1 MENKE
6 KDDKNWLSIFLIT
19 ASALFFL
26 FAVFYGIGRMWS
38 NSSAQENNNMQQQS
52 NINQNIDSNNITNED
67 SMADITTN
75 IISPNTSNSNQTTTK
90 DTTTNQSSQSVN
102 FYDNVTA
109 LEIDSLNYSLI
120 IKQDDIEKVQIE
132 YNNIPSNYTV
142 NLEND
147 GTLHLTNR
155 NHSNSAASNDNTNS
169 NTDTN
174 GASGS
179 IILTIP
185 KNLTLQECEI
195 NGGTG
200 VISIS
205 DLTANDFDLDCN
217 SSNVILA
224 NVNLHDTDIECHTGL
239 VDISGSL
246 SGETE
251 IQCSKGALNLR
262 LIDYNDNYNMKVKK
276 GTGELIVN
284 GVPHDSFA
292 LIPSAPSPSN
302 HYLEIEG
309 SSGNINIDF

>member
-6 KDDKNWLSIFLIT
+6 KDGKNWLSIMLIT

-38 NSSAQENNNMQQQS
+38 NSSAQENNNIQQQS
-52 NINQNIDSNNITNED
+52 NINQNMDSNN
-67 SMADITTN
+67 TTN
-75 IISPNTSNSNQTTTK
+75 KNSIVENTTN
-90 DTTTNQSSQSVN
+90 DTTTNQTNQSVN
-102 FYDNVTA
+102 SYDNVTA

-120 IKQDDIEKVQIE
+120 IKQDDVEKVQIE

-185 KNLTLQECEI
+185 KNLSLQECEI

-217 SSNVILA
+217 SGNVILA